1 MSDASAPRVAVVD
14 DEAEVRKA
22 LSRLLRVEG
31 WSVETFAS
39 AEEFLARSSPA
50 PDCLVLDVSL
60 PDLDGLGL
68 QRRLAE
74 AGIVC
79 PIVFLTGHGD
89 IPKSVE
95 AMKAGAADFLTKPVR
110 SEVLLPAV
118 RAALEAGVSSERARA
133 EAAALRGLFAG
144 LSPREREVFEGLAAG
159 KLNKQVA
166 SDLGIVEQTVKFH
179 RARIMRH
186 FEANSAAELM
196 LIAAKLGLGRKQS

>member
-1 MSDASAPRVAVVD
+1 VSAEASLVAVVD
-14 DEAEVRKA
+14 DEADVRKA
-22 LSRLLRVEG
+22 LSRLLRTEG
-31 WSVETFAS
+31 WAVESFAS
-39 AEEFLARSSPA
+39 AEEFLARAGRA

-74 AGIVC
+74 AGVVC

-118 RAALEAGVSSERARA
+118 RAALANGASGERARA
-133 EAAALRGLFAG
+133 EAAALRRLFEG
-144 LSPREREVFEGLAAG
+144 LSPREREVFEGLAEG

-166 SDLGIVEQTVKFH
+166 GDLGIVEQTVKFH

-196 LIAAKLGLGRKQS
+196 LIAAKLGLGRKSRS